1 MDKLLEP
8 GTLTL
13 LLIFGLPIVAV
24 IGVFWYKI
32 EKVKSDNHLKRRMV
46 DSGMSIED
54 IERVLNAGS
63 KEDDDE

>member
-24 IGVFWYKI
+24 VGYFWYRI
-32 EKVKSDNHLKRRMV
+32 EKVRSDNNLKRRMV